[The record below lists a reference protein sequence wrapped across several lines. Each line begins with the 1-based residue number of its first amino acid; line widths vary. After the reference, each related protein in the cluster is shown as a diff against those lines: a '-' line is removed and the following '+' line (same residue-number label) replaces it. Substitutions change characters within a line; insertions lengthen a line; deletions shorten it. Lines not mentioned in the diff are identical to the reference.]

1 MKTSLTAKLAK
12 GLPALLAAVAFMQS
26 PGASAAPA
34 IGVNPFGTGP
44 GGGYTAV
51 DLMTNLTDSAL
62 AVGFNPGLLIPPG
75 SPYDIRLV
83 SQARVGAFQNNGA
96 VVVPGGAFAVLNG
109 NPAVFTSPPFFNYE
123 VTKVLD
129 IQERVLTNNGT
140 NANFGNA
147 VQTADVDTA
156 HAGLQQLAIYFDPLS
171 TTDTSQAVPGNGA
184 GTVRCYGAGATST
197 PALCGPGGDGVLAL
211 SAHLVNN
218 VSSFAA
224 SGAIGTG
231 SFDLTFVIDFVNP
244 AFLNATVGG
253 IIGEHITG
261 TTNVPSFFTPATM
274 WDGTASATGLLL
286 KVDSSQSFVATPEP
300 GSLALMGLA
309 LAGLGASVARRR
321 TK

>member
-147 VQTADVDTA
+147 VQTADVD
-156 HAGLQQLAIYFDPLS
+156 P
-171 TTDTSQAVPGNGA
+171 
-184 GTVRCYGAGATST
+184 
-197 PALCGPGGDGVLAL
+197 
-211 SAHLVNN
+211 AHLVC
-218 VSSFAA
+218 SSLRFFSIHYRPLIPAQPFQATVQGLSDAMVPAPRLPQLFAA
-224 SGAIGTG
+224 QA
-231 SFDLTFVIDFVNP
+231 
-244 AFLNATVGG
+244 
-253 IIGEHITG
+253 E
-261 TTNVPSFFTPATM
+261 
-274 WDGTASATGLLL
+274 TASWRCRLTL
-286 KVDSSQSFVATPEP
+286 
-300 GSLALMGLA
+300 
-309 LAGLGASVARRR
+309 
-321 TK
+321 